1 MLLGPNDYQPAMSD
15 NAHHQS
21 PLDPPEQSL
30 FAARDDQPPQVPRCS
45 TTTAPLERPSHQRSV
60 TNSCDLPIQLG
71 IEADSGDGTAHLTT
85 MAAYLTSLPEAP
97 QVAKRGAREHT
108 GQKPVSRTDG
118 HDPCPRYQ
126 SDERQRIERQRIER
140 HSRPAC
146 RWESEVNLEP
156 LRALANETVE
166 MAFASSGRRR
176 RAVRRLAF
184 LFGGLV
190 VLYVA
195 YHLVAV
201 QQLDW
206 RVFWSPGWSPK
217 YWAG

>member
-1 MLLGPNDYQPAMSD
+1 
-15 NAHHQS
+15 
-21 PLDPPEQSL
+21 
-30 FAARDDQPPQVPRCS
+30 
-45 TTTAPLERPSHQRSV
+45 
-60 TNSCDLPIQLG
+60 
-71 IEADSGDGTAHLTT
+71 

-97 QVAKRGAREHT
+97 RVAKYGAREDT
-108 GQKPVSRTDG
+108 GQKPVSRTAG
-118 HDPCPRYQ
+118 HDPCPRCQ
-126 SDERQRIERQRIER
+126 PDERQRIERHGR
-140 HSRPAC
+140 SAC

-166 MAFASSGRRR
+166 MAYASSGRRR

-190 VLYVA
+190 VLYVT